1 MLPTTVSRL
10 NAADRVARYEL
21 LFPLG
26 KGGQAEVWC
35 ARLAEHEAFEKRV
48 VLKFIRLDEGDTES
62 ARGAFLDEARIGAA
76 IGHPNVAQVL
86 EVGTHHDWMFLALEW
101 VLGDS
106 LARISRWG
114 QRQSEGGLPL
124 RIVMRVLADAAA
136 GLHAAHELKDDA
148 GLALQVVHRDVAP
161 ENIIV
166 AQSGHTKVI
175 DFGIAAARVR
185 LSQTTNMQQVKGR
198 LRFMSPEQADP
209 GRLAGQRIDRRADVF
224 SMAAVLFYCLTG
236 KGPFEQD
243 TDAQTLRALIG
254 ATTPPLIPPG
264 IPTPVAKL
272 LDRALDPNRRA
283 RPATAIEFKASLE
296 EAIERLSGLVT
307 PEDVARYLQPYM
319 AAMGDQYARAR
330 AAVEPALAAQDQP
343 ALARTAALPPAGAL
357 ANSTTAPL
365 TSVTPP
371 RRLRLAMMLGAPAL
385 LLVLVTGLFASMRA
399 LNNEPS
405 TTAAQRDPAPNV
417 VTLPPAPVPVAP
429 TVAPVEIKP
438 AAPSE
443 PTVAVAKPRTNSANP
458 QRRRTTK
465 PAPARSTSR
474 IQVLNNPYASP

>member
-1 MLPTTVSRL
+1 MLPNTVSRL

-35 ARLAEHEAFEKRV
+35 ARLADHAAFEKRV
-48 VLKFIRLDEGDTES
+48 VLKFIRLDEGDTEA

-76 IGHPNVAQVL
+76 VSHPNVAQVL

-106 LARISRWG
+106 LARIARWG
-114 QRQSEGGLPL
+114 QRQGEGGLAV
-124 RIVMRVLADAAA
+124 RIVLRVLADAAA

-148 GLALQVVHRDVAP
+148 GLPLQVVHRDVAP

-209 GRLAGQRIDRRADVF
+209 GRLGGQRIDRRADVF
-224 SMAAVLFYCLTG
+224 SLAAVLFYCLTG
-236 KGPFEQD
+236 RGPFEQE
-243 TDAQTLRALIG
+243 TDAQTLRELIG
-254 ATTPPLIPPG
+254 ATTPPAIPPG
-264 IPTPVAKL
+264 VPTAVAQL

-283 RPATAIEFKASLE
+283 RPATALEFKAAME
-296 EAIERLSGLVT
+296 EAIEKISGDVT

-319 AAMGDQYARAR
+319 AAMGDQHARAR
-330 AAVEPALAAQDQP
+330 AAVEPALAANPQ
-343 ALARTAALPPAGAL
+343 LAAAKNAGLAPVAALG
-357 ANSTTAPL
+357 NDTTAPL
-365 TSVTPP
+365 TMVTAPA
-371 RRLRLAMMLGAPAL
+371 RSRSWLGAVGALVFVAGVAMVL
-385 LLVLVTGLFASMRA
+385 LLRTSSKQ
-399 LNNEPS
+399 EPPLAPS
-405 TTAAQRDPAPNV
+405 LPIAAPVVIAAPMPV
-417 VTLPPAPVPVAP
+417 VPEIAPAPVPIVQDAP
-429 TVAPVEIKP
+429 EAPVVKRP
-438 AAPSE
+438 AKLP
-443 PTVAVAKPRTNSANP
+443 PRHRN
-458 QRRRTTK
+458 TK
-465 PAPARSTSR
+465 PVTPKPKRNLEM
-474 IQVLNNPYASP
+474 LNNPYATP